1 MRLILCVQVRMDWQ
15 WCWMCVIFQQVLETQ
30 VLVLGAMKH
39 LLQRMTWKSLNH
51 MLKTWKQ
58 RYSMQC
64 YHVQKPYLPSFSGF
78 AVHALFRMCRIIQV
92 WTWVMHGCNSESWAA
107 GRMQAFGQ
115 LKWGKKGKVVKVVL
129 LFIVEVFAE
138 LKWVTSVLHYGWQ
151 VFDRQEWWWQMIEM
165 QSNCEYQLRIKDER
179 VEGQI
184 QELQDQFA
192 LNLEDARV
200 KHQEL
205 IMDKNETVLFLIFC
219 SMSHWEYSR
228 LFACVASAT
237 LLSCSHIPLR
247 RKGIRPAGVEAAEET
262 NRDRGEP
269 CWAPEAHGGS
279 IC

>member
-51 MLKTWKQ
+51 MSKTWKQ

-64 YHVQKPYLPSFSGF
+64 YHVQKPYLPRFSGF
-78 AVHALFRMCRIIQV
+78 AVHALFRMCRILQV
-92 WTWVMHGCNSESWAA
+92 WTWVMHGYNSESWAA
-107 GRMQAFGQ
+107 GRMQAFEQ
-115 LKWGKKGKVVKVVL
+115 LNWGKKGKVVKVVL

-151 VFDRQEWWWQMIEM
+151 VFDQQEWWWQMIEM

-205 IMDKNETVLFLIFC
+205 FMDKNETVLFLIFC

-228 LFACVASAT
+228 LFACVAPANR
-237 LLSCSHIPLR
+237 LSCIHIPLR

-262 NRDRGEP
+262 DRDRGEP